1 MQRLEHELPRA
12 AAAYVLLNG
21 GLGVDKMGAQ
31 ELDEGIDVLPF
42 RVLAERSADDAGGA
56 AVDQIELVAALLA
69 AAVERAD
76 VVVAEPERRLAAARV
91 AAAADT

>member
-1 MQRLEHELPRA
+1 MERLEHELQRA
-12 AAAYVLLNG
+12 AAVLVLDG

-31 ELDEGIDVLPF
+31 ELDERLIDVLPF
-42 RVLAERSADDAGGA
+42 RVLAERGADDAGGA

-91 AAAADT
+91 AAAADS